1 MTSALLLPSPFL
13 PAHVFAPLADAL
25 GRRGWGVVVST
36 PPAAPSDGEEVLGR
50 SAPMRERAAPDVVLA
65 HSNAGRYAAHVAP
78 ERSVVVYL
86 DAALPPE
93 SGDAPLAPA
102 ALADALAAVTGDDGL
117 LPPWTRWWDE
127 EDLAPVVPDPEVL
140 ARIRADEPRVPLAYL
155 RARLAAPDG
164 WQDATERLPRL
175 RRDLRPGDR
184 DGATAGVAGR
194 GPRRGR
200 APAPP
205 PRPRGRRGG
214 RRRAGRPAGCGG
226 RRAGLSRSGRR

>member
-13 PAHVFAPLADAL
+13 PAHVVAPLAVAL

-36 PPAAPSDGEEVLGR
+36 PPAAPADGEEVLEVFR
-50 SAPMRERAAPDVVLA
+50 ADAERVAPDVVLA

-78 ERSVVVYL
+78 TRSVIVYL

-102 ALADALAAVTGDDGL
+102 PLAEALAALTGEDGL

-127 EDLAPVVPDPEVL
+127 EDLAPVVSAPEVL

-155 RARLAAPDG
+155 RARLAAPEG
-164 WQDATERLPRL
+164 WQGRRSAYLAFGGTYGPETETGRRLGWPVEVI
-175 RRDLRPGDR
+175 G
-184 DGATAGVAGR
+184 GAAHLHHLVDPEGVAESVV
-194 GPRRGR
+194 
-200 APAPP
+200 
-205 PRPRGRRGG
+205 
-214 RRRAGRPAGCGG
+214 
-226 RRAGLSRSGRR
+226 GLAARLGVR

>member
-1 MTSALLLPSPFL
+1 MTSALLLRSPFL

-36 PPAAPSDGEEVLGR
+36 PPPAPVDGEAVLEVFR
-50 SAPMRERAAPDVVLA
+50 SDAARVAPDVVLA

-78 ERSVVVYL
+78 QRSVVVYL

-102 ALADALAAVTGDDGL
+102 PLAEALAAVTGEDGL

-127 EDLAPVVPDPEVL
+127 GDLDPVVPDPDVL

-164 WQDATERLPRL
+164 WQARPSAYLAFGGTYGPETETARRLGWPVEVV
-175 RRDLRPGDR
+175 PGAAHLHHLVDPE
-184 DGATAGVAGR
+184 GVAEAVVALATRLGVR
-194 GPRRGR
+194 
-200 APAPP
+200 
-205 PRPRGRRGG
+205 
-214 RRRAGRPAGCGG
+214 
-226 RRAGLSRSGRR
+226 